1 MLLFFVLSVIL
12 DDYNNGN
19 QIIFSS
25 ILTPPAAQL
34 PSKSP
39 VTISVSD
46 HRIVHGM
53 ISLDSMETG
62 RRSGQEW

>member
-25 ILTPPAAQL
+25 ILTPLAAQL
-34 PSKSP
+34 TSKSP
-39 VTISVSD
+39 ITTSVSH

-53 ISLDSMETG
+53 ISLGSMETG
-62 RRSGQEW
+62 RCSGQE